1 MYVSDE
7 TKQSM
12 RKLGLT
18 DYEIKA
24 YLALLMY
31 GPFTA
36 KELSIRTN
44 LPYSRIYNVLNQLN
58 MKGWTNK
65 NEERPKKFIAKPPD
79 EAVQTSRLRQENSLK
94 NATLAVIQE
103 LKPLFKEPSI
113 QERPNIWIL
122 KGRENIHSQM
132 KETLYQTEEEAM
144 IALPEVSYALI
155 MKTLNRIRKKGV
167 EIKII
172 TVDTASQSIIT
183 KLFSVG
189 SVRIKEKMFGGGII
203 SDRQRVILLLGS
215 DKNSEELAIWSD
227 HLGVIDLAREYF
239 NFLWKEAKKTDR
251 RS

>member
-36 KELSIRTN
+36 KELSIRAN

-94 NATLAVIQE
+94 NATLAVVQE
-103 LKPLFKEPSI
+103 LKPLFKESSI

-122 KGRENIHSQM
+122 RGRENIQSQM

-172 TVDTASQSIIT
+172 TVDTTSQSIIT

-215 DKNSEELAIWSD
+215 YKNSEELAIWSD